1 MSHDYIFYCLPVPS
15 PPSNCFNNLYN
26 AVASLILLYSK
37 QNAWISRDSSYNT
50 TMDSTFI
57 SNGEIRLI
65 NG

>member
-1 MSHDYIFYCLPVPS
+1 MIIYFYCLPAPS

-57 SNGEIRLI
+57 SNG
-65 NG
+65 